1 MNLSCVFHEAI
12 CPLHPARKTLKN
24 QCVAGWPRGKATD
37 CKSAP
42 QIPATPRF
50 ASEIREIPNL
60 KKPRTNPKRIGNVSN
75 RAEAA

>member
-1 MNLSCVFHEAI
+1 MNFSCAI
-12 CPLHPARKTLKN
+12 ANTFAGGYQVIEK
-24 QCVAGWPRGKATD
+24 AGWPRGKATD

-50 ASEIREIPNL
+50 ASEIREIQNL

-75 RAEAA
+75 RVEA